1 MSFVF
6 FLHTSYI
13 LLSSFPVC
21 NQWNVLLKLV
31 NMQRKNTPELMND
44 GIWCEL
50 IVCALHRYGSCVN
63 PLGIARG
70 QSRSN
75 FMLFQL
81 ESLLN
86 GLFISWGVQPFSSVK
101 IRRIQRIHWLHITVY
116 IYCLITCNMKSLL
129 NVPKISQISQKIPR
143 FPDSPQNL
151 QIPGINLFFSRN
163 SPC

>member
-6 FLHTSYI
+6 FLHTSYV

-31 NMQRKNTPELMND
+31 NVQRKNTPELMND

-70 QSRSN
+70 QSHSN

-116 IYCLITCNMKSLL
+116 ILFYNM
-129 NVPKISQISQKIPR
+129 
-143 FPDSPQNL
+143 
-151 QIPGINLFFSRN
+151 
-163 SPC
+163 

>member
-6 FLHTSYI
+6 FLHTSYV

-31 NMQRKNTPELMND
+31 NVQRKNTPELMND

-70 QSRSN
+70 QSYSN
-75 FMLFQL
+75 FMLSFSWKRCWLVFSYHGEFSRFQVSKYK
-81 ESLLN
+81 EYSAYTGCVSL
-86 GLFISWGVQPFSSVK
+86 
-101 IRRIQRIHWLHITVY
+101 Y
-116 IYCLITCNMKSLL
+116 IYCLKTCNIKSLF
-129 NVPKISQISQKIPR
+129 NVPKISHISRKISQVSR
-143 FPDSPQNL
+143 FPANL